1 MRFRKGQ
8 GDPAVHLSGVDLSQ
22 LTPAVDLILDFWPSP
37 EPRVRPDL
45 ETSGGQVIQGRAVPS
60 CVFGRQMADVL
71 AANLD
76 SDRVAIVPVV
86 RFANQ

>member
-1 MRFRKGQ
+1 M
-8 GDPAVHLSGVDLSQ
+8 
-22 LTPAVDLILDFWPSP
+22 
-37 EPRVRPDL
+37 RPDH
-45 ETSGGQVIQGRAVPS
+45 ESSGSQVIQGRAVAS
-60 CVFGRQMADVL
+60 GVFGRQMADVL